1 MVYSDIKFINL
12 YYIIRELIYSNNSQ
26 NDILVKYNPKY
37 GIQIISKDDNFI
49 NKIIQLPYFID
60 NNFYI
65 DITYSKLPN
74 IFYICINYNYVD
86 IEYLTKVYDDFIY
99 IYKTYNVNISM
110 ISEKGFI
117 IENLNDQT
125 LIEKIINEFKD
136 RYSINNIKNNYIF
149 LKHNFNLLST

>member
-12 YYIIRELIYSNNSQ
+12 YYIIRELLYSNNSQ
-26 NDILVKYNPKY
+26 NDIHVKYNPTY

-49 NKIIQLPYFID
+49 NKIIELPYFID

-65 DITYSKLPN
+65 DITYSKLPY
-74 IFYICINYNYVD
+74 IFYININYNYVD
-86 IEYLTKVYDDFIY
+86 IKYLTKVYDDFIY

-117 IENLNDQT
+117 IENLNNQT

-136 RYSINNIKNNYIF
+136 RYYINNINNNYIF
-149 LKHNFNLLST
+149 LKHNFNLLSK